1 MINKGL
7 AAKLKNLRAGK
18 GLHHGC
24 WDKIIF
30 KKIRMILGGKVRL
43 MITGSAP
50 IAGDVLDF
58 LKVCF
63 SAPI

>member
-1 MINKGL
+1 LINAGVKT
-7 AAKLKNLRAGK
+7 KLENLRAGK
-18 GLHHGC
+18 GLNHGC
-24 WDKIIF
+24 YDKIIF
-30 KKIRMILGGKVRL
+30 KKTKAILGGKVRL

-63 SAPI
+63 CAPI